1 MILIPPLIS
10 ALEAPI
16 PPTPAIIT
24 TRSANTTAA
33 ILGISSFLKFLHLD
47 FILRRHYSRI
57 LDNMQQLLYGSFHG
71 VSTGWGFISLPK

>member
-33 ILGISSFLKFLHLD
+33 ILGISSFFLTAMKMIAAQKRMMKIALAGPPLKAFLP
-47 FILRRHYSRI
+47 IL
-57 LDNMQQLLYGSFHG
+57 
-71 VSTGWGFISLPK
+71 K

>member
-33 ILGISSFLKFLHLD
+33 ILGISSFFLTAMKM
-47 FILRRHYSRI
+47 IAA
-57 LDNMQQLLYGSFHG
+57 QKG
-71 VSTGWGFISLPK
+71 